1 MKPSETRHHINV
13 ATKDHA
19 REARIDIGLLLIALS
34 SFLNGVGLIIRR

>member
-19 REARIDIGLLLIALS
+19 RDVFIDIGLLLIALS
-34 SFLNGVGLIIRR
+34 FFFNDVGLIIRR